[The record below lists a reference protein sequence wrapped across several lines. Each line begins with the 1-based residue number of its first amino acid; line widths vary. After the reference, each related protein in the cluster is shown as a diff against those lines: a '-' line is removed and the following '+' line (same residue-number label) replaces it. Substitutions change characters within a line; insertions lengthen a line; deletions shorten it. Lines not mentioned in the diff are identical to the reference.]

1 MLDIDLLQ
9 SFVAVVESRSF
20 TRAAERVHRTQSTV
34 SQQIRKLEDVFG
46 AELMK
51 RTTAAGQ
58 ISLTEDG
65 EVLLNYSQRIL
76 ALARELEHAIGKQK
90 SAKAIVRLGLPEDF
104 RAESLT
110 SLLVEFGNEYPHI
123 RVDTICGLTA
133 EVGPLLSS
141 GDLDLALMKREAKS
155 GPCLES
161 WPEELVWVG
170 TKSNASRELN
180 DPIPLALFPQGCLY
194 RERAIHAM
202 ETRKQ
207 PWRIAYAS
215 ASLTGILAAVSS
227 GLAVTLLARTAVP
240 ANLCVLNGRPGFPD
254 VAATELALM
263 AHKDQMA
270 SPAADK
276 LAKFICHSIRKR
288 QIVPASVKSRRE
300 RTRNQSVLT
309 DC

>member
-76 ALARELEHAIGKQK
+76 MLARELEHAIGKRK

-104 RAESLT
+104 KAESLT
-110 SLLVEFGNEYPHI
+110 NLLVEFSSEHPHI

-133 EVGPLLSS
+133 EVEPLLSS
-141 GDLDLALMKREAKS
+141 GELDLALMKREVQS
-155 GPCLES
+155 GPCVES

-170 TKSNASRELN
+170 KTRDIGSQTSEPL
-180 DPIPLALFPQGCLY
+180 PLALFPQGCLY
-194 RERAIHAM
+194 RERAIHALEM
-202 ETRKQ
+202 QKR

-227 GLAVTLLARTAVP
+227 GLAVTLLAKSAAPPT
-240 ANLCVLNGRPGFPD
+240 LSVLNGRPGFPD
-254 VAATELALM
+254 VPATEVALV
-263 AHKDQMA
+263 ARKDQA
-270 SPAADK
+270 QSPAVEY
-276 LAKFICHSIRKR
+276 LANFICSSIRKR
-288 QIVPASVKSRRE
+288 
-300 RTRNQSVLT
+300 RTEMSPLANQQGRARKLAALGN
-309 DC
+309 